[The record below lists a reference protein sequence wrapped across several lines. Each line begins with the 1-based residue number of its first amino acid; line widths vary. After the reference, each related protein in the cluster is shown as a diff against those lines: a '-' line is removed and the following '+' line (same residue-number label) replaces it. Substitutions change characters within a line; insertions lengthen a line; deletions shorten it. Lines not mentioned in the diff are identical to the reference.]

1 MNVICRSCKT
11 QLNIPD
17 HKIPAGKE
25 ASVTCPK
32 CKAKIAVQAAGSP
45 RHGEEN
51 KTPASRLSFE
61 DRRNALI
68 CVGEP
73 NSQKIVYHSVSQM
86 GFEVNAVKD
95 SKTAINRMAYHIYH
109 LVVLDEMFDQGRGM
123 AAIMDKMNTID
134 MSLRRRMCL
143 VLLST
148 TFQSNDNMATLH
160 ASVNN
165 ILNIGDIGHV
175 EAFLKNTLSEHNH
188 LYTVYNESLKLLGK
202 A

>member
-1 MNVICRSCKT
+1 MNVTCRSCKT

-17 HKIPAGKE
+17 HKIPQGKE

-32 CKAKIAVQAAGSP
+32 CKAKISVQRGGAP
-45 RHGEEN
+45 RSGEEN

-61 DRRNALI
+61 NRRNALI

-73 NSQKIVYHSVSQM
+73 NSQKIVYHSAKQM

-109 LVVLDEMFDQGRGM
+109 LVVIDEMFDQGRGM
-123 AAIMDKMNTID
+123 AALVDKMNTID
-134 MSLRRRMCL
+134 MSLRRRICL

-148 TFQSNDNMATLH
+148 IYQTNDNMATLH

-165 ILNIGDIGHV
+165 ILNIGDIGHI
-175 EAFLKNTLSEHNH
+175 ETFLQTALSEHNQ